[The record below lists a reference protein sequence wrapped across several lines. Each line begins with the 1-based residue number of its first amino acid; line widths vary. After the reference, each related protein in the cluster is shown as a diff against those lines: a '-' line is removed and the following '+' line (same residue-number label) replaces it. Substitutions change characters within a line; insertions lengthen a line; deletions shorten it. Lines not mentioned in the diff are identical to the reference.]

1 MGLKCS
7 ILLPNCSP
15 FYFKHMAVLCHQ
27 IPARSEMEIT
37 AQITRPGVM
46 VANLIGASCVVLI
59 KVFKGALT
67 CITKIGAI
75 LVSMENLEV
84 RRNQLS

>member
-1 MGLKCS
+1 
-7 ILLPNCSP
+7 
-15 FYFKHMAVLCHQ
+15 MAVLCHQ

-46 VANLIGASCVVLI
+46 VANLIGASCVVLL
-59 KVFKGALT
+59 KVFDPGEGAL
-67 CITKIGAI
+67 ITKIGAI